1 MQYTEGLSPVREIAK
16 PKRGFSASAIFA
28 SEAFWPAV
36 LIAAGIAALFW
47 GLFAFT
53 LGKWEDSEGYYTHGF
68 LVPFISGYIVYRWW
82 PKLKQTPVKAGWVA
96 APLLIG
102 ALWVAYCANRTDI
115 YAILSLTLILLMVLS
130 TWIIA
135 GWRWMVAL
143 LAPIGYL
150 LFALPV
156 WDQVI
161 NAYTN
166 PLQLMS
172 TKIAFHM
179 LQAMFL
185 HPQMSDTT
193 VINIGS
199 YPLEVAVAC
208 SGLKLLL
215 ALVAFGVFFLLIARL
230 KLWKSVL
237 FAATIIPLA
246 LFMNGLRIALVGVVG
261 HFFGFDA
268 GHKFHDYSG
277 YIVIILCF
285 LLLDRWAKILG
296 FRKDAVEEEAPT
308 EKLAPNVARS
318 LKTRAL
324 VVGAALALGGA
335 VVWAAPKPKPLP
347 GRTEAW
353 MERTAPS
360 VVGDYKIESTYKMDP
375 STYKEL
381 QPYGIVCRILSNGKQ
396 SYDVT
401 LVASNRKTSFH
412 DPRVC
417 FPSQGWSFDDQK
429 RVVVDT
435 ATRGAIPVS
444 IIAMT
449 DEDSNTPQ
457 LAAYFYR
464 GPKGFYPTPQA
475 LSWSMLMDQFMGRND
490 EGVFYR
496 FMPNYK
502 GATEEDLKKF
512 ITLYMDQ
519 APKTSGGFF

>member
-1 MQYTEGLSPVREIAK
+1 MQYTEGVSQVREVAK
-16 PKRGFSASAIFA
+16 PKKGISFAAIFA

-47 GLFAFT
+47 GLFSFT
-53 LGKWEDSEGYYTHGF
+53 LNKWTDAEGYYTHGF

-82 PKLKQTPVKAGWVA
+82 PRLKQTPVKAGWVA
-96 APLLIG
+96 APFLVGL
-102 ALWVAYCANRTDI
+102 LWVAFCANRTDI
-115 YAILSLTLILLMVLS
+115 YAILSLTLILLLLLS

-161 NAYTN
+161 NAYTV

-185 HPQMSDTT
+185 HPQMADTT
-193 VINIGS
+193 LINIGG

-215 ALVAFGVFFLLIARL
+215 ALFAFGVFFLLIAKL
-230 KLWKSVL
+230 KMWANIL
-237 FAATIIPLA
+237 FAASILPLA
-246 LFMNGLRIALVGVVG
+246 LFMNGLRIALVGLVG
-261 HFFGFDA
+261 HSFGFDA
-268 GHKFHDYSG
+268 GAKFHDYSG

-285 LLLDRWAKILG
+285 FILDRWARLLG
-296 FRKDAVEEEAPT
+296 YKKNAVEEDVPV
-308 EKLAPNVARS
+308 EKLSAPALKS
-318 LKTRAL
+318 MKTRAL
-324 VVGAALALGGA
+324 AVGAVLALGGA
-335 VVWAAPKPKPLP
+335 VVLGAPKPKPLP

-353 MERTAPS
+353 MEKTAPS
-360 VVGDYKIESTYKMDP
+360 VVADYKIESTYKMEK
-375 STYKEL
+375 STYDEL
-381 QPYGIVCRILSNGKQ
+381 QPYGIVCRILGNGKQ

-417 FPSQGWSFDDQK
+417 FPAQGWSFDDQQ
-429 RVVVDT
+429 RTTVQT

-444 IIAMT
+444 VIFMK
-449 DEDSNTPQ
+449 DDQDNTQQ

-464 GPKGFYPTPQA
+464 GPHGFYPTPQA
-475 LSWSMLMDQFMGRND
+475 LSWSMLIDQFQGKTD

-502 GATEEDLKKF
+502 GATEEDMLKF
-512 ITLYMDQ
+512 IKLYMDE